1 MKFKSLISRFLGL
14 ACLSGMTLSCKQL
27 PKEMEVV
34 ERRELCQYDD
44 VSVFKNNYES
54 LVGTQPLEWRR
65 VNRTEFRILNYA
77 VGGSTEVA
85 VGQVDGGGVLA
96 NMNRW
101 KREFELE
108 VLKDVSGLET
118 IEMFGGRE
126 AQVIQLKG
134 TFQKKMAGMPMK
146 AEGWAVTGI
155 ICDVGGGSLVTI
167 KMMGPEAEVVDQQGN
182 LMKFAETLRIN
193 DLQTPDERS
202 KKDAKVEKTEGGY

>member
-1 MKFKSLISRFLGL
+1 M
-14 ACLSGMTLSCKQL
+14 
-27 PKEMEVV
+27 
-34 ERRELCQYDD
+34 
-44 VSVFKNNYES
+44 FKNNYES